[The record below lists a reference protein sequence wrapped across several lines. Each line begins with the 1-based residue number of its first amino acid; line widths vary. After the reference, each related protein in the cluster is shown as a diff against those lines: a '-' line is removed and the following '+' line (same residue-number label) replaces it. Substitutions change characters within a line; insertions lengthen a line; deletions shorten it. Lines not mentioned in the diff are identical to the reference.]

1 MRLIYNGGSFVI
13 KDLTTVF
20 NNIEFKYIFKKRKY
34 DCNSMIV
41 VFSGFGATGNFTYDF
56 INVLNEINSAVLWIK
71 DDFYGNAAYYY
82 SVNGREIHTTV
93 NAFILDIAQ
102 KNNILKDNIILSGFS
117 KGGSAALFYAL
128 KYNYSKI
135 IATVPQIR
143 IATYCKKSHQ
153 DVLTHM
159 LGNDHSDE
167 QYQEQVEPFID
178 QFYKF
183 SNFNLFYSES
193 ILVRTHNQVTSHHI
207 QLILSWFYSLSV
219 GLAPSYGIKKI
230 QGDNI
235 KTSNVEVG
243 KYIIE
248 LRKLKIEGK
257 KIYPEGIGI
266 VRNYNFKE
274 WGDVDYSL
282 IFENQKRS
290 YEIKIAKGHQPRLTR
305 EFYDGFFAIYDKAYF
320 TTYKYNGID
329 ISHIEKG
336 VYILKLKIDLKNLDQ
351 HIVDHLNGQNG
362 FTGYNNEYYNF
373 YVNRHNCIEVIIK

>member
-1 MRLIYNGGSFVI
+1 MFNSSDHRYFIKHFNTFLNPSMRKSY
-13 KDLTTVF
+13 
-20 NNIEFKYIFKKRKY
+20 NIEFKYIFKKRKY

-167 QYQEQVEPFID
+167 KFECLNQCIQEALAQ
-178 QFYKF
+178 
-183 SNFNLFYSES
+183 SNSEKN
-193 ILVRTHNQVTSHHI
+193 I
-207 QLILSWFYSLSV
+207 SV
-219 GLAPSYGIKKI
+219 
-230 QGDNI
+230 
-235 KTSNVEVG
+235 
-243 KYIIE
+243 
-248 LRKLKIEGK
+248 
-257 KIYPEGIGI
+257 
-266 VRNYNFKE
+266 
-274 WGDVDYSL
+274 
-282 IFENQKRS
+282 
-290 YEIKIAKGHQPRLTR
+290 H
-305 EFYDGFFAIYDKAYF
+305 DK
-320 TTYKYNGID
+320 
-329 ISHIEKG
+329 
-336 VYILKLKIDLKNLDQ
+336 
-351 HIVDHLNGQNG
+351 
-362 FTGYNNEYYNF
+362 
-373 YVNRHNCIEVIIK
+373 NR